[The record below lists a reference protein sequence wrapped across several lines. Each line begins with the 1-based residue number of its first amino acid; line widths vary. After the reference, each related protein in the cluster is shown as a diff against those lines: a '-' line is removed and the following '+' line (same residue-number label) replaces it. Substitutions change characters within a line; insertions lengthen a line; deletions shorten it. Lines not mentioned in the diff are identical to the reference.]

1 MITFF
6 EVYKN
11 ELEFTLMTLFVKE
24 IFARS
29 PYKTLHPVWHF
40 SILQDFNL
48 DKKVLSQLLQYYV
61 TTPVSKF
68 SSTVNFQ
75 RNIENHVLFEISE
88 ILNTL
93 EYYLRLIGYLKS
105 YIHFYITIGISIID
119 VKNQSLD
126 GST

>member
-1 MITFF
+1 MTTFF

-11 ELEFTLMTLFVKE
+11 KLEFTLITLFIKE
-24 IFARS
+24 IFARF
-29 PYKTLHPVWHF
+29 PYKTLYPVCHF

-48 DKKVLSQLLQYYV
+48 DKKVLFQLLQYCL

-88 ILNTL
+88 ILSIL

-105 YIHFYITIGISIID
+105 YIHFYITTGISMID
-119 VKNQSLD
+119 TKNQSLD
-126 GST
+126 RST